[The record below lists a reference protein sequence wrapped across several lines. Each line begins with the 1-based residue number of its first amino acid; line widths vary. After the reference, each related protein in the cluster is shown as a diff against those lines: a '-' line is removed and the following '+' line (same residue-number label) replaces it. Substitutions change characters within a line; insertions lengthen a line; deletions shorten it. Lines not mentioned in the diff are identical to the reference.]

1 MRTRRKMRD
10 QQRDPKRRVVARGP
24 VSSHPEIEEEIER
37 FGCALDE
44 SRLKVDGR
52 RPTRKPIVSV
62 DGCDVKDKPIRK
74 DRAA

>member
-1 MRTRRKMRD
+1 MRTHRKMRD
-10 QQRDPKRRVVARGP
+10 QQRNPKRRLRARAP
-24 VSSHPEIEEEIER
+24 VSSHPETEEEIER

-44 SRLKVDGR
+44 RRLMVDSR

>member
-1 MRTRRKMRD
+1 MRTSRKMRE
-10 QQRDPKRRVVARGP
+10 RHRTPKRRLAARAP

-44 SRLKVDGR
+44 SRMKVDPQ
-52 RPTRKPIVSV
+52 RPHRKSIVSV
-62 DGCDVKDKPIRK
+62 DGCDVKDKSKRK